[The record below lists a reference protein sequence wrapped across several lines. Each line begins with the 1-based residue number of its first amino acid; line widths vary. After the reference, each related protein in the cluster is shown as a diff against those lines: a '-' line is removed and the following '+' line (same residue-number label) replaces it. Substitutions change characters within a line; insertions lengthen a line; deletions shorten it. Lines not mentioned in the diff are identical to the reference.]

1 MGPLKIRPFSIW
13 AAPALLV
20 VATVVMA
27 RIVQQGGHGW
37 GDDFALYINQARGLV
52 EGTAPQ
58 VVADNRFA
66 VDNSAFRDFT
76 PIAYPWGTALALM
89 PVIAIFGIDYPLLKL
104 VPTAA
109 LALSVALMW
118 VIARRRLGAVT
129 AVVVTAVLAINPW
142 YLWATDAVLSD
153 LLFLAA
159 ALGVI
164 ALGDRC
170 LASENI
176 FHRAARSPVV
186 LAIAIT
192 IAAHIRREGFGLLL
206 VLVAIQVAVWLR
218 ARPNTI
224 TAAGVARPW
233 LWFLISFT
241 VGHLVFP
248 APIRPDLTVAAP
260 SGPGAIT
267 RNLRWYPDALAEL
280 VGLQRI
286 GDAPIQAFGSS
297 TLGVIWLIAFVATAS
312 IGMLWSI
319 VRAGQRR
326 ASVDLPLAMALLGL
340 GLIIAMAPYHYQR
353 YLLTVAPLVVTL
365 AASTVSQTG
374 RVLTRGTPR
383 LAPIASAVMTVVLVV
398 PTLALH
404 IPEVARS
411 LRFHLNHSYISAGP
425 EDADTQQLWSAIID
439 LTDERDVV
447 MFAQPRA
454 MNLYTRR
461 LSVVGNDRN
470 VLMRR
475 ADWYAMER
483 NTDYLQIDLT
493 PAEAAELGLDAVWE
507 NERYVLWRVP
517 ERR

>member
-1 MGPLKIRPFSIW
+1 MGPWKIRPFSTW

-20 VATVVMA
+20 VATAIMA

-66 VDNSAFRDFT
+66 VDNSAFGDFT

-89 PVIAIFGIDYPLLKL
+89 PVIALFGIDYQLLKL

-118 VIARRRLGAVT
+118 VIARRRLGALT
-129 AVVVTAVLAINPW
+129 AVVITAVLAINPW

-159 ALGVI
+159 TLGVI
-164 ALGDRC
+164 ALADRC

-176 FHRAARSPVV
+176 FHRAARSPVA

-206 VLVAIQVAVWLR
+206 VVVAIQIAVWLR
-218 ARPNTI
+218 TRQTQV
-224 TAAGVARPW
+224 TALGIARPW
-233 LWFLISFT
+233 LWFLGSFT

-248 APIRPDLTVAAP
+248 APIRPDLTIAAP

-280 VGLQRI
+280 LGLQHI
-286 GDAPIQAFGSS
+286 GDAPIQAFGSAP
-297 TLGVIWLIAFVATAS
+297 LGILWLAAFVATAA

-319 VRAGQRR
+319 VRAGRR
-326 ASVDLPLAMALLGL
+326 RTSVDLPLAMALLGI

-353 YLLTVAPLVVTL
+353 YLMTVAPLVVIL

-374 RVLTRGTPR
+374 RLLTRGVPR
-383 LAPIASAVMTVVLVV
+383 LTPTVAAMMTVALAV
-398 PTLALH
+398 PTLTLH

-411 LRFHLNHSYISAGP
+411 LRFHLTHSYISTGP
-425 EDADTQQLWSAIID
+425 EDADTLQLWSAIID

-447 MFAQPRA
+447 MFAQPRT

-483 NTDYLQIDLT
+483 DSDYLQIDLT
-493 PAEAAELGLDAVWE
+493 SAEADELGLEAVWE
-507 NERYVLWRVP
+507 NERYILWRVP
-517 ERR
+517 DRR